1 MRRLKALFA
10 ILLWMML
17 ILVGCTGVLA
27 EGAENAYTDA
37 VKLDIDS
44 LSDEEAVITR
54 GEAALPELLQAT
66 ASGEK
71 VQENAKAII
80 DYSNTEDGYVM
91 VLYRAETKK
100 MLKAQIKGPRT
111 TYTYTIQPG
120 EWATLSLSEGNG
132 NYQVKLYQNV
142 SGKSYSNVLSAKMS
156 VELADEFAPFLRPNQ
171 YVNYSAS
178 SKAVALARELTEGID
193 HPLGKVEA
201 IYNYVVKTLSYDKKK
216 AKTVKSGYT
225 PVLDEV
231 LETKTGICFDYAAL
245 MTGMLRSLG
254 IPCKMIFGYAG
265 GAYHAWISVW
275 SEDTGW
281 VDGVIFFDGT
291 TWQRLDPT
299 FASSANQS
307 DAIMQYIGNGK
318 NYKEKYFY

>member
-1 MRRLKALFA
+1 MRLKALFA
-10 ILLWMML
+10 
-17 ILVGCTGVLA
+17 GVLLA
-27 EGAENAYTDA
+27 VVLLACGCAYAENMEQAYTDA
-37 VKLDIDS
+37 VRLDMDG
-44 LSDEEAVITR
+44 LNDEEAVITR

-66 ASGEK
+66 APGEL

-91 VLYRAETKK
+91 VLYREQTKK
-100 MLKAQIKGPRT
+100 TLKVQIKGPKT

-132 NYQVKLYQNV
+132 NYQVKMYQNV

-178 SKAVALARELTEGID
+178 SKAVALARELTAGIE

-216 AKTVKSGYT
+216 AKSVKSGYT
-225 PVLDEV
+225 PVLDAV
-231 LETKTGICFDYAAL
+231 LEEKKGICFDYVAL